1 MIELTSNP
9 FGMRLHFICIQ
20 LSGEIRVGT
29 IFLWPRL
36 THWIWVAFF
45 NTHTY
50 THACTPDVQ
59 FIRNATKIIS
69 FLRTYVCVCASLTAL
84 MLIQMGY
91 FYTCM
96 IDINDRTNEKL
107 NSSWHGWTFVS
118 EALWKQIE
126 WKRKQQRQ
134 SKTPWPMIIKDLS
147 CDRWQCGSLKSF
159 KLIILK
165 IAMNFHS
172 RDDKMCMIVM
182 YRHIGKTCENRRQTS

>member
-1 MIELTSNP
+1 MIEVPSNP
-9 FGMRLHFICIQ
+9 FGMRLYYICIQ

-29 IFLWPRL
+29 MFLWPRL

-45 NTHTY
+45 NTHTH
-50 THACTPDVQ
+50 THEHLMSILFGMLQ
-59 FIRNATKIIS
+59 KS
-69 FLRTYVCVCASLTAL
+69 FHFSERMCECASLTAL

-126 WKRKQQRQ
+126 WKGKQQRQ

-147 CDRWQCGSLKSF
+147 CDRWQRGSLKSF
-159 KLIILK
+159 KLIIL
-165 IAMNFHS
+165 
-172 RDDKMCMIVM
+172 
-182 YRHIGKTCENRRQTS
+182 